1 MKTRKLVL
9 LICDALL
16 LVVLILQLCLKAG
29 DRTKNFTISDEVDE
43 VTIANAE
50 GSFSLVKEN
59 DSWFVG
65 DKKYP
70 ANETYTSALVEAGM
84 NIKVLDKV
92 ASATSD
98 AVLDRYELTEGE
110 RLEVTFKSKG
120 KTVRSLY
127 VGKEANASSQTYAIF
142 DDQKDIYLTAQNLRN
157 EFDKS
162 ISYLRSRTVLD
173 LDKTQIS
180 SVAITNEKG
189 QTWSLA
195 RMGSGTD
202 IVWNSSNELLQID
215 ETKATDWFNSLASL
229 VTPSWYEEGEN
240 PGGQKIISAK
250 IGVGFKTVSLEI
262 YRLPASGD
270 SASEKYW
277 ASCSETPYPF
287 EIAGYAVQKF
297 QKSLEDMA
305 K

>member
-1 MKTRKLVL
+1 MYLKPSTYSE
-9 LICDALL
+9 
-16 LVVLILQLCLKAG
+16 QL
-29 DRTKNFTISDEVDE
+29 F
-43 VTIANAE
+43 
-50 GSFSLVKEN
+50 
-59 DSWFVG
+59 
-65 DKKYP
+65 
-70 ANETYTSALVEAGM
+70 
-84 NIKVLDKV
+84 
-92 ASATSD
+92 
-98 AVLDRYELTEGE
+98 
-110 RLEVTFKSKG
+110 
-120 KTVRSLY
+120 
-127 VGKEANASSQTYAIF
+127 
-142 DDQKDIYLTAQNLRN
+142 
-157 EFDKS
+157 
-162 ISYLRSRTVLD
+162 
-173 LDKTQIS
+173 S

-262 YRLPASGD
+262 YRLLDSGD